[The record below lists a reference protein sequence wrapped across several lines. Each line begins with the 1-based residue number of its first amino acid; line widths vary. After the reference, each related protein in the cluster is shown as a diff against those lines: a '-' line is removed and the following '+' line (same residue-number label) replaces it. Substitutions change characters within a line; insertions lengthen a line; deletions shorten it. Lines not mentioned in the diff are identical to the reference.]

1 MKQLTSIGKKLV
13 EETFQKQRILV
24 HLGTK
29 IKRIDHG
36 LVELW
41 LPKTELSLQH
51 HGFIHGGVI
60 TTLAD
65 TSAGLSGFSVLDHP
79 DHTCITVEL
88 KINFIKPADSD
99 VTCIGKV
106 LK

>member
-36 LVELW
+36 LV
-41 LPKTELSLQH
+41 
-51 HGFIHGGVI
+51 
-60 TTLAD
+60 
-65 TSAGLSGFSVLDHP
+65 
-79 DHTCITVEL
+79 
-88 KINFIKPADSD
+88 
-99 VTCIGKV
+99 
-106 LK
+106 